1 MFTDDRKVPVPTSPA
16 STGQHTG
23 LTLTRA
29 CTHIGVGTHV
39 DPFSGT
45 RCLLTHHDGFSHPGF
60 SPGSTHPPSIASEPR
75 PKPSIAR
82 THRRTMPRGH
92 TQTERCHIVPAPSTN
107 CRVRR
112 ATTMPNV
119 SPFSCLSQTSL
130 FSDTFGDDLGT
141 LQTSPRAF
149 SRSRESQAK
158 MRSHTVAATDDATYV
173 RTRTGKLLANVRA
186 LILFFTRAM
195 LNAGRPAFF
204 PRASPRAQAT
214 DDVTHTQTGQNTAA
228 SPSLVP
234 SPPSHAHTG
243 GHCHAGTHIRNDATS
258 SASAPSPGSPPSGEF
273 VLLASLSFL
282 FTTTVSDSDMPQ
294 VPGNHP

>member
-1 MFTDDRKVPVPTSPA
+1 
-16 STGQHTG
+16 
-23 LTLTRA
+23 
-29 CTHIGVGTHV
+29 
-39 DPFSGT
+39 
-45 RCLLTHHDGFSHPGF
+45 
-60 SPGSTHPPSIASEPR
+60 
-75 PKPSIAR
+75 
-82 THRRTMPRGH
+82 
-92 TQTERCHIVPAPSTN
+92 
-107 CRVRR
+107 
-112 ATTMPNV
+112 MPNV

-158 MRSHTVAATDDATYV
+158 MRAHTVAATDDAVHVRTGTGRRRHAHTVAATDDATYV
-173 RTRTGKLLANVRA
+173 HTRTGKLLANVRA

-214 DDVTHTQTGQNTAA
+214 DDATHTQTGQNTAA

-243 GHCHAGTHIRNDATS
+243 GHRHTGTHIRNDATA
-258 SASAPSPGSPPSGEF
+258 SASTP
-273 VLLASLSFL
+273 SLSIGGVC
-282 FTTTVSDSDMPQ
+282 TPC
-294 VPGNHP
+294 VPLLPLYHDCL

>member
-29 CTHIGVGTHV
+29 CTIGVGTHV

-45 RCLLTHHDGFSHPGF
+45 RCLLTQHDGFSHPGF

-158 MRSHTVAATDDATYV
+158 LRAHTVAATDDAVHV
-173 RTRTGKLLANVRA
+173 RTGT
-186 LILFFTRAM
+186 
-195 LNAGRPAFF
+195 GRP
-204 PRASPRAQAT
+204 R
-214 DDVTHTQTGQNTAA
+214 
-228 SPSLVP
+228 
-234 SPPSHAHTG
+234 HAHTV
-243 GHCHAGTHIRNDATS
+243 AVTDDATR
-258 SASAPSPGSPPSGEF
+258 
-273 VLLASLSFL
+273 
-282 FTTTVSDSDMPQ
+282 TQ
-294 VPGNHP
+294 